1 MSIRRAIGSL
11 RFSLID
17 EGENEGEHVRV
28 MGGLTV
34 SAGDG

>member
-1 MSIRRAIGSL
+1 MSIRRVIDSL

-17 EGENEGEHVRV
+17 EDEDEGEHVRV

-34 SAGDG
+34 TAGEG